1 MNKIIIL
8 GCGYI
13 GTNLANFIVE
23 NYNEDVYVL
32 GIYNEYNEYLNSKV
46 KFVEKYIEQICE
58 DDEDLF
64 KNAIVIDAVGNIN
77 ATSDSKSSSTLFL
90 QNCSNKVELI
100 KMLSFLKIK
109 KYIFLSSGGT
119 VYNDSETPHKEDEF
133 VNPTNIYALE
143 KVIIENYLKINSL
156 EDSTFE
162 YLILRLSNPY
172 GGIVLKNKKQGI
184 IDVAINKIKNNESL
198 DFYGKLDNVRDY
210 IYIENL
216 SEYIYKISKSEN
228 KNTIFNIGSGIGN
241 TINDVIIIIERKF
254 NRKIDL
260 KKSENK
266 TINIKSNI
274 LNVDKIN
281 SCINVENVY
290 SLEEGIIK
298 QISEEV

>member
-23 NYNEDVYVL
+23 NYDEDVYVL

-100 KMLSFLKIK
+100 KILSFLKIK

-119 VYNDSETPHKEDEF
+119 VYNDSEIPHKEDEF

-156 EDSTFE
+156 EDSNFE

-172 GGIVLKNKKQGI
+172 GGIVSRNKRQGI
-184 IDVAINKIKNNESL
+184 IDVAINKIKNDEIL
-198 DFYGKLDNVRDY
+198 DFYGDLDNVRDY
-210 IYIENL
+210 IHINNV
-216 SEYIYKISKSEN
+216 SEYIYKLGILN
-228 KNTIFNIGSGIGN
+228 IKNDILNIGSGIGISIKEIFHKIE
-241 TINDVIIIIERKF
+241 TIYNKKIIINNK
-254 NRKIDL
+254 KI
-260 KKSENK
+260 N
-266 TINIKSNI
+266 TINIKCNI
-274 LNVDKIN
+274 LDMSKTTSIVKLKKIYTIEN
-281 SCINVENVY
+281 S
-290 SLEEGIIK
+290 IK
-298 QISEEV
+298 KM